1 MFFSQNQRTLQYK
14 VYKTME
20 NQPSPNP
27 EPSFKSWISTSVTVK
42 MFIIGA
48 LALLLLVPANMVQ
61 LIVNEREQTGRTVE
75 KEVAKAWAGKQQV
88 AGPVLTIPYYK
99 TMANGDKQW
108 HSKNFLPETLNLSGN
123 LLPEKLERSIYE
135 VTVYDAQMQVDGN
148 FDLALIQ
155 QASFD
160 GTPEWEK
167 AYLSVGI
174 SDMSGIQNNLKV
186 NVNDVTYSVKA
197 GLKSNMVGESGV
209 TIPINLTTA
218 NLTAFNFNF
227 DLQLQGTENIE
238 FLPLGNNTNVA
249 LQSTWLTPGFN
260 GAFSPDE
267 QSIEANGFTA
277 NWQVL
282 ELNRNYPQVWDNET
296 YSTQLKESAF
306 GVDLVSTADDYQKI
320 MRTVKYAI
328 LTIGLTF
335 LVFFLVEI
343 TNRKKIHP
351 FQYTLV
357 GLALCLFYIL
367 LLSLSEHI
375 DFNFAYLISASVIIL
390 MITFYSLAVF
400 KMKKLSALLFLI
412 LAVLYSYLYVI
423 LQASDYAL
431 LLGSAGLVI
440 MLSLTMYLTR
450 NINWYNTELKPA

>member
-1 MFFSQNQRTLQYK
+1 
-14 VYKTME
+14 
-20 NQPSPNP
+20 
-27 EPSFKSWISTSVTVK
+27 
-42 MFIIGA
+42 
-48 LALLLLVPANMVQ
+48 
-61 LIVNEREQTGRTVE
+61 
-75 KEVAKAWAGKQQV
+75 
-88 AGPVLTIPYYK
+88 
-99 TMANGDKQW
+99 MANGDKQW
-108 HSKNFLPETLNLSGN
+108 HYKNFLPETLNLSGN

-135 VTVYDAQMQVDGN
+135 VTVYDAQLQVEGN

-155 QASFD
+155 QTGFD
-160 GTPEWEK
+160 GIPEWER

-186 NVNDVTYSVKA
+186 NVNDVAYSVKA
-197 GLKSNMVGESGV
+197 GLKNKLIGESGV
-209 TIPINLTTA
+209 TVPINLTTA

-238 FLPLGNNTNVA
+238 FLPLGNNTTVA

-267 QSIEANGFTA
+267 QSIETNGFKAT
-277 NWQVL
+277 WQVL
-282 ELNRNYPQVWDNET
+282 ELNRNYPQVWDDEI

-343 TNRKKIHP
+343 TNKKKIHP

-357 GLALCLFYIL
+357 GLSLCLFYVL
-367 LLSLSEHI
+367 LLSLSEHL
-375 DFNFAYLISASVIIL
+375 DFNYAYLISASVIIL

-400 KMKKLSALLFLI
+400 KIKKLSALLLLI
-412 LAVLYSYLYVI
+412 LSVLYTYLFVI

-431 LLGSAGLVI
+431 LLGSLGLVI

-450 NINWYNTELKPA
+450 NINWYNTELKTA